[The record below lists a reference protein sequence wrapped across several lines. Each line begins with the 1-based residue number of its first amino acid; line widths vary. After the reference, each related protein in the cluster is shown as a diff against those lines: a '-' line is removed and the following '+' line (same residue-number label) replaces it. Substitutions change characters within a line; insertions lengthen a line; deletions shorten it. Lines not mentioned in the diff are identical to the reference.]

1 MYQEIFWASLAFA
14 RRHELLTVA
23 YRGLPNYCFSITYC
37 EKNHLIIALWI
48 RWLSALFRSIDK

>member
-23 YRGLPNYCFSITYC
+23 FRGLPNY
-37 EKNHLIIALWI
+37 
-48 RWLSALFRSIDK
+48 